1 LRRAHLNAHRRRRP
15 GLLAESG
22 SLEQYR
28 PAFGA
33 RSAPSAEDA
42 VTEQILDEKLEAAV
56 QRLDPRFR
64 LVLLLVDVDQLT
76 YTEAAPG
83 AGHPDR
89 DRDVAAEPGS
99 RADPR
104 GFTRGRHITGED
116 TISVLLK
123 TMLTCHWP
131 ARRIHRYLD
140 ADPAAPLRLAEIQRL
155 ERHLAVCARCAGVI
169 ADYRGLQRVFAT
181 WSRRQLPDAAVV
193 ARVRIACE
201 RAIAEDVR

>member
-1 LRRAHLNAHRRRRP
+1 MLRVAQTLTGSWADSEDLVQETMIRAYGAIERFDGRHPRAWLLTILRRAHLNAHRRRRP

-76 YTEAAPG
+76 YTEAAQVLGIPTGTVMSRLSRARARIRADLRG
-83 AGHPDR
+83 AGI
-89 DRDVAAEPGS
+89 S
-99 RADPR
+99 L
-104 GFTRGRHITGED
+104 GRT
-116 TISVLLK
+116 
-123 TMLTCHWP
+123 P
-131 ARRIHRYLD
+131 
-140 ADPAAPLRLAEIQRL
+140 
-155 ERHLAVCARCAGVI
+155 
-169 ADYRGLQRVFAT
+169 
-181 WSRRQLPDAAVV
+181 
-193 ARVRIACE
+193 
-201 RAIAEDVR
+201 